1 MSTAVR
7 ELGKTFKYFLEINLE
22 KQPDFRKQFP
32 ENIYVRRTCEN
43 LSGTTGIPIVPG
55 ETLLFIDEIQTS
67 KEAIMSL
74 RYFKED
80 YPELQQEQSGG
91 GGLCHCAP
99 WHGDSCRD

>member
-1 MSTAVR
+1 M
-7 ELGKTFKYFLEINLE
+7 
-22 KQPDFRKQFP
+22 
-32 ENIYVRRTCEN
+32 RRTCEN

-99 WHGDSCRD
+99 WHSDACRDKGQQAGEYAEPMGLYAPAQSS